1 VSRHAPATVA
11 VLCVAALLGVAN
23 AGPVAEPG
31 VPSRTVLLGGTV
43 PLTGAFSNVAGI
55 ARGAEAYFRY
65 LNARGGVNGRAIAY
79 RYYDDQGDPSLT
91 AELTRRLVEEDRV
104 FAVFNAAGIKH
115 NLAVRPFLNAVGV
128 PQLFVASGLSDWGVQ
143 HGRFPWTMGYQPSY
157 ADEGVIY
164 GKHVGHT
171 RPRARIGILFQ
182 NDEYGRDLVAG
193 LRRGLGT
200 KAAQIKGREGYA
212 AAERDVSARVA
223 RLRARGVDTLMIFA
237 SRPHAVQALQALD
250 RLRWRP
256 ALFVSHAAASTGAVK
271 VGAVSIGF
279 VKDPADSRWRDD
291 PGMELYLRIMRRH
304 LPTVSVRDRHYVY
317 GMAVAFTMVDA
328 LRRAGPSLTR
338 RSLLRSATR
347 LHERNNPFLLPGITV
362 RTTPNDRFPIRQAQL
377 ERYSSGGRWVA
388 FGGLVSARG

>member
-1 VSRHAPATVA
+1 VSRRAPATVA
-11 VLCVAALLGVAN
+11 AVCVAALLGVAK
-23 AGPVAEPG
+23 AGPVADPG
-31 VPSRTVLLGGTV
+31 VPSRMVVLGGTV

-55 ARGAEAYFRY
+55 ARGAEAYFKY

-91 AELTRRLVEEDRV
+91 LQLTRRLVEEDRV
-104 FAVFNAAGIKH
+104 FAVFNAFGIKH
-115 NLAVRPFLNAVGV
+115 NLAVRPFLNAAGV
-128 PQLFVASGLSDWGVQ
+128 PHLFVASGLSDWGVQ
-143 HGRFPWTMGYQPSY
+143 HGRFPWTMGYQPNH

-164 GKHVGHT
+164 GRYVGQT

-193 LRRGLGT
+193 LRRGLGRR
-200 KAAQIKGREGYA
+200 AAQIEGREGYA
-212 AAERDVSARVA
+212 TAERDVSARVA
-223 RLRARGVDTLMIFA
+223 RLRARRVDTLMIFA
-237 SRPHAVQALQALD
+237 SRPHAAQAVQALD

-256 ALFVSHAAASTGAVK
+256 ALFVSQAAASTGAGK

-279 VKDPADSRWRDD
+279 VKDPADSRWQDD

-304 LPTVSVRDRHYVY
+304 LPGANVRDRHHVY
-317 GMAVAFTMVDA
+317 GMAVAFTMADA
-328 LRRAGPSLTR
+328 LRRAGPGLTR
-338 RSLLRSATR
+338 RSLLRAATR

-362 RTTPNDRFPIRQAQL
+362 RTTPDDRFPIRQAQL

>member
-1 VSRHAPATVA
+1 VSRRAPATIA
-11 VLCVAALLGVAN
+11 VLCVASLLGVAN

-43 PLTGAFSNVAGI
+43 PLTGAFSNAAGI
-55 ARGAEAYFRY
+55 ARGAEAYFKY

-143 HGRFPWTMGYQPSY
+143 HGRFPWTMGYQPTY

-164 GKHVGHT
+164 GKYVGHT
-171 RPRARIGILFQ
+171 RPRARIGVLFQ

-193 LRRGLGT
+193 LRRGLG
-200 KAAQIKGREGYA
+200 KRAAQIESREGFA
-212 AAERDVSARVA
+212 TAERDVSARVA
-223 RLRARGVDTLMIFA
+223 RLRARRVDTLMIFA
-237 SRPHAVQALQALD
+237 SGPHAVQALRALA
-250 RLRWRP
+250 RLRWSP

-271 VGAVSIGF
+271 VGTVSIGF
-279 VKDPADSRWRDD
+279 VKDPADLRWRDD
-291 PGMELYLRIMRRH
+291 PGMELYFRIMRRH
-304 LPTVSVRDRHYVY
+304 LPGASVRDRHHVY
-317 GMAVAFTMVDA
+317 GMAVAFTMAHA
-328 LRRAGPSLTR
+328 LRRAGAGLTR
-338 RSLLRSATR
+338 RSLLRAATR

-362 RTTPNDRFPIRQAQL
+362 RTTPSDRFPIRQAQL

-388 FGGLVSARG
+388 FGGLMSARG

>member
-1 VSRHAPATVA
+1 M
-11 VLCVAALLGVAN
+11 
-23 AGPVAEPG
+23 
-31 VPSRTVLLGGTV
+31 VLLGGTV

-55 ARGAEAYFRY
+55 ARGAEAYFKY
-65 LNARGGVNGRAIAY
+65 LNARGGVHGRVIAY
-79 RYYDDQGDPSLT
+79 RYYDDQGEPSVT

-115 NLAVRPFLNAVGV
+115 NLAVRPFLNAAGV
-128 PQLFVASGLSDWGVQ
+128 PQLFVASGLSDLGVQ
-143 HGRFPWTMGYQPSY
+143 HGRFPWTIGYQPSY

-164 GKHVGHT
+164 GKYVSHT

-193 LRRGLGT
+193 LRRGLG
-200 KAAQIKGREGYA
+200 KRAAQIQGREGFA
-212 AAERDVSARVA
+212 TAERDVSARVA
-223 RLRARGVDTLMIFA
+223 RLRARRVDTLMVFA
-237 SRPHAVQALQALD
+237 SGAHAVQALRALD

-291 PGMELYLRIMRRH
+291 PGMELYRLIMRRH
-304 LPTVSVRDRHYVY
+304 LQGASVRDRHHVY
-317 GMAVAFTMVDA
+317 GMAVAFTMAEA
-328 LRRAGPSLTR
+328 LRRAGPGLTR
-338 RSLLRSATR
+338 RNLLRAATR
-347 LHERNNPFLLPGITV
+347 LHERNNPFLLPGISV
-362 RTTPNDRFPIRQAQL
+362 RTTPDDRFPIRQAQL

-388 FGGLVSARG
+388 FGGLMSARG

>member
-1 VSRHAPATVA
+1 VSQHAPATVA
-11 VLCVAALLGVAN
+11 ALCVAALLGVAN
-23 AGPVAEPG
+23 AGLVAEPG

-55 ARGAEAYFRY
+55 ARGAEAYFKY
-65 LNARGGVNGRAIAY
+65 VNARGGVNGRAIAY
-79 RYYDDQGDPSLT
+79 RYYDDEGDPSLT
-91 AELTRRLVEEDRV
+91 VQLTRRLVEDDRV
-104 FAVFNAAGIKH
+104 FAVFNAVGIKQ
-115 NLAVRPFLNAVGV
+115 NLAVRPILNSAGV
-128 PQLFVASGLSDWGVQ
+128 PHLFVGSGLSDWGAQ
-143 HGRFPWTMGYQPSY
+143 HGRFPWTLGYQPSY

-164 GKHVGHT
+164 GRYVGRA
-171 RPRARIGILFQ
+171 RPRASIGILFQ

-193 LRRGLGT
+193 LRRGLG
-200 KAAQIKGREGYA
+200 KRAAQIKGREGYA
-212 AAERDVSARVA
+212 TAERDVSARVA
-223 RLRARGVDTLMIFA
+223 RLRARRVDTLMIFA

-256 ALFVSHAAASTGAVK
+256 ALFVSQAAASTGAVK

-304 LPTVSVRDRHYVY
+304 LPDANVRDRHHVY
-317 GMAVAFTMVDA
+317 GMAVAFTMADA
-328 LRRAGPSLTR
+328 LRRAGRGLTR
-338 RSLLRSATR
+338 RSLLRAATR

-377 ERYSSGGRWVA
+377 EQYSTGGRWVA